1 LPLRQREPFTHR
13 RTYAYGFSSA
23 GPFGN
28 GSRTWPSAASL
39 RQARL
44 RAGAFTRM
52 VRGEGALVFD
62 DGSRRYVDPM
72 ASL

>member
-1 LPLRQREPFTHR
+1 MLTASRAPAL
-13 RTYAYGFSSA
+13 SA
-23 GPFGN
+23 TAAG
-28 GSRTWPSAASL
+28 TWPSAASL

-62 DGSRRYVDPM
+62 DGGRRYVDPT